1 MTKSENE
8 LSKLKTSAIRKK
20 QTLDVIRLR
29 IPYGDMSVYQRMQTE
44 IFLKNIRIMAE
55 TLSQIESYND
65 ILAARDLI
73 QDLGA
78 SPHND
83 GKQVIEFIL
92 KMLNEMMNAIVF
104 QHQVKFRSI
113 KENLIMMLDDNMKDI
128 LAS

>member
-44 IFLKNIRIMAE
+44 IFLKDIRMMADN
-55 TLSQIESYND
+55 LSQIESYND
-65 ILAARDLI
+65 ILTARDLI
-73 QDLGA
+73 RDLNTGP
-78 SPHND
+78 SNE

-104 QHQVKFRSI
+104 HRQIKFQSI
-113 KENLIMMLDDNMKDI
+113 KENLIMMLDEDMKDI

>member
-73 QDLGA
+73 KDLGA

-113 KENLIMMLDDNMKDI
+113 KENLIMMLDDDMKDI

>member
-44 IFLKNIRIMAE
+44 IFLKNIHIMAE

-73 QDLGA
+73 KDLGA

-113 KENLIMMLDDNMKDI
+113 KENLIMMLDDDMKDI